1 MYIMFVE
8 QGGSAMLSSMIVS
21 LLPKEVLALE
31 NRHLPSQIGSEQV
44 WNFGWVRE
52 EHVFG
57 VTLTASDFTP

>member
-1 MYIMFVE
+1 
-8 QGGSAMLSSMIVS
+8 MIIS